1 MEIVVRTENELNFK
15 SGVELYNNGNYN
27 EAINS
32 FVKIINNGEHS
43 GSLYFNLGNS
53 YYKLN
58 DTPNSIY
65 YFEKALKFD
74 LGARGLRSICE
85 SVMLDAMYE
94 IPSQKS
100 KKELVISSSY
110 VNKKLNKLV
119 LNKLKVA

>member
-1 MEIVVRTENELNFK
+1 MKKLIILLISLLIF
-15 SGVELYNNGNYN
+15 NNLQA
-27 EAINS
+27 ED
-32 FVKIINNGEHS
+32 
-43 GSLYFNLGNS
+43 NL
-53 YYKLN
+53 KFF
-58 DTPNSIY
+58 I
-65 YFEKALKFD
+65 EKALKFD

-85 SVMLDAMYE
+85 SVMLDAMYD

>member
-1 MEIVVRTENELNFK
+1 MSVKSQIEELC
-15 SGVELYNNGNYN
+15 
-27 EAINS
+27 
-32 FVKIINNGEHS
+32 
-43 GSLYFNLGNS
+43 
-53 YYKLN
+53 
-58 DTPNSIY
+58 T
-65 YFEKALKFD
+65 KALNFD

-85 SVMLDAMYE
+85 SVMLDAMYD